1 MDHSMLA
8 HQRYFRNLRTI
19 RHCAG
24 IAPFDLCALH
34 QCLLLADCVAKL
46 KNELAAKIRVAPGET
61 GI

>member
-8 HQRYFRNLRTI
+8 HQQYFRNLRTI

-34 QCLLLADCVAKL
+34 QCLLLADFVVKVAW
-46 KNELAAKIRVAPGET
+46 ASGSDR
-61 GI
+61 